1 MMSNT
6 IQTAPS
12 SSSCSSPR
20 RNYDVFLSFHGKDTR
35 KNFTAHLYKSLT
47 QGGIFAFRDD
57 EELERGE
64 YISEKLLKAIEES
77 KFAIVVISRNYA
89 SSRWCLI
96 ELAKIVECMEKT
108 GLTVF
113 PAFYHV
119 DPSHVRNQ
127 AGSFADAFTKHEE
140 DSRTSREDIQRWKTS
155 LQKVGNLAGWDL
167 HDRDE
172 SIVIEEIVGEIHAKL
187 NSTFLTVSKKL
198 VGIDS
203 RLEELMNLYLNIRP
217 NDVRFLGIWGM
228 GGIGKTTLARAVYD
242 KISSQFEASSFI
254 ANVRSAEKSE
264 GTGLA
269 DFEGK
274 DLADLQNQLL
284 SDLFKDKS
292 SDIKDVDIGK
302 NKIIHRLRHRRVLVV
317 VDDVYRT
324 QQLEAL
330 AIERDWFGRG
340 SLIII
345 TTRDASL
352 FIERGLAEDEIYKA
366 KQLDDDEALQLF
378 SWKAFKN
385 DLPLDGFVELSS
397 QIIHYANGLPLAL
410 EVLGSFLCG
419 KDVYFWECA
428 LRRLKENPNKE
439 IVDTLKIS
447 FDALEA
453 NEQNIF
459 LDVACFFKGW
469 DYDRVKS
476 ILESCNYHPS
486 IGIEILISKALITIM
501 GGKLWMHDLLEEMGH
516 EIVRR
521 QSQGDPG
528 RQSRLWLT
536 DDITRVL
543 KNNSGTNKIEGII
556 LNYRLE
562 EDQLHLNSDVDNK
575 LHLNSDVFSKMK
587 NLRFLRITGN
597 VHLSQGLSYLS
608 TELRVI
614 QWCGYPLDSLPMSF
628 RPPNKLVELGMCCSR
643 IVKLWK
649 GIESLDK
656 LEHVD
661 LHNSQYLLETP
672 DFTNA
677 PNLKRLILRDC
688 TKLRNL
694 HSSVGALKR
703 LIFLDLKG
711 CTSLTSLPCNI
722 SWDSLE
728 ILILS
733 DCTRLRKF
741 PETIGSMNCLT
752 SLKTLAL
759 SGCSKLEKMPE
770 GLGNL
775 EHLEE
780 LDMNRTAIRQFPS
793 SITPLRNLK
802 MLSFRGSSGP
812 PKSFLGPFVTCL
824 WGNPDA
830 GLVLPTSFLSTLCNL
845 KKFDLSYCHLTDG
858 AVPDD
863 LSGLSSLES
872 LDLSGNDF
880 VLLPESISQL
890 SKLRV
895 IFLNRCSRLR
905 SLPELPSSIIEAH
918 VQDCMSLETHSNQLD
933 ILISDEKGIPHIMM
947 TRPSQLKDEQHGGL
961 LNERRT
967 IKAHIDLA
975 RIISGGSRGVGIPMW
990 FQNQSMGSSI
1000 TIRLHPD
1007 LDDSRKWLGFALYF
1021 FYEIHD
1027 LESWESTR
1035 CTRLDFEVPVLVL
1048 DFVTD
1053 EGPLKAL
1060 GTNLT
1065 PPKFP
1070 CTIGTPAEHWI
1081 YLPRIWFEK
1090 RSKEVDTWSY
1100 ITVSITIGSP
1110 FMKVEMCGAHL
1121 IYEHNADEFIDAV
1134 LSSKKMT
1141 LKICYGKGQFKFQ
1154 SSPRSIY
1161 PVGSSFYFLGL
1172 SAPKNVGEVES
1183 SGSNLLDKGF
1193 TSNEILECTSKNSS
1207 STCSVEDPGCNIDSD
1222 STIRLKTLLQS
1233 LLLRCY
1239 EVNYAQR
1246 NMHKYVFPLS
1256 ASPLW
1261 FSVNGIGPVVCVD
1274 LPPNLYDDKG
1284 WLGFAVYV
1292 SYVIRDQT
1300 SVSRNIFGHLD
1311 AYDDDLECFFVF
1323 PPTPDSIIA
1332 GPSRLFLFHI
1342 PRVFFTNKLNQRRKI
1357 RASFGTDDQNMEVVR
1372 CGIRL
1377 VYERDL
1383 IGLVHTIVDCVLRS
1397 PKIHRQSYL
1406 RSFENQVNNLPNY
1419 VYDQAVSTEC
1429 NPILPEERPRSFVY
1443 FSTERRNQFSEKLPS
1458 NSEERNYDLFEKCLT
1473 QIIAE
1478 RVSKDLSSN
1487 AINAGVVY
1495 LNEFIKGDPVKAS
1508 RVNLVLNHLQDTHIN
1523 KFHPYNNCFLQC
1535 EIPEFFCCHVGSSV
1549 PFHLPQNLNN
1559 NSDWIGIA
1567 LCVVFTI
1574 NKNNE
1579 PLIPDNPAGSEI
1591 CYTLECNLTS
1601 NMGLEMIIS
1610 HSVKTK
1616 FGNNSFIWLSYIPR
1630 AASFSESLNECDHI
1644 HALFYSQDLIGHKCG
1659 HKLVDL
1665 DNMAELVGT
1674 IAQCAATSPH
1684 NSGLINH
1691 QFERDDQDRSN
1702 KQCRT
1707 DDQEETSKSDSS
1719 DDEISRGTRI
1729 KGKSGSHLSKLIQ
1742 KIIKCIKFL
1751 HNPRKEFHFFF
1762 ASDHCFPPSEIP
1774 EFLTYRDIGPS
1785 VTMELPT
1792 NMHNDSAW
1800 AGLLICA
1807 SFTFQENQIEF
1818 LDSLESEIPH
1828 HLICFFDT
1836 DIHSLRPI
1844 HVYRTAKQE
1853 FKWLHFLNGFIW
1865 LSYIPIWWLPNG
1877 IQCCN
1882 HIEVSIMSDW
1892 PGWIVNNCGL
1902 RFLFTQ
1908 DSGDFMQLLLP
1919 FQVSFFDNWGRF
1931 QKEILEQ
1938 DSTQLEP
1945 LSNQTDQGCTS
1956 IDSGF
1961 ASGVESHP
1969 TSAENQVYV
1978 LETSTIFLKRKLGT
1992 LFSTLFEG
2000 LQNDYH
2006 GYFFPQGEI
2015 PPWFSNRNDGPSNS
2029 IEIQLPPNLYNNES
2043 WMGFVVCAVL
2053 SCPADSRNNSNPESP
2068 ASCILHLYS
2077 NEGCL
2082 KPDLVLN
2089 IPRFVLFDSDQLL
2102 VVHYVSPTILPSKL
2116 NQWSHVKA
2124 IVECNIPSVETQM
2137 CGIRLMYKQDVE
2149 GFVQTT
2155 AECAVAI
2162 PKGQLCYYYL
2172 SFVDKLKFLKTRDNR
2187 TKFKER
2193 NFYAGHS
2200 PIIERRFQSLPKPP
2214 SICKREV
2221 HQECSSSKTF
2231 SYERVSKSTAS
2242 GNGAEIVL
2250 PPGYL
2255 DCTSDS
2261 VFSLKTDFEYFLQK
2275 GVTAFNLSATSCIS
2289 TAFLPQTKVPEWFN
2303 HQSRGPL
2310 VNIQLPP
2317 NIMNDRNW
2325 MGLALC
2331 ATYSIHDDQYPTDL
2345 SRENPNSNVSHKL
2358 FCGLVT
2364 DLGVLMPPNVIS
2376 LTKEK
2381 CMWLYLRGFLWLAY
2395 IPHRFLRDGLYNL
2408 CSEIKAFFGS
2418 NCPKLTVQSCS
2429 LRLLYRQDMEEF
2441 DQAFLK
2447 CYTPPYQ
2454 YQNREVFHR
2463 NFEYSSCFLPCGITE
2478 WFNYHS
2484 NEPSVGFELPPDFYN
2499 DNNWLG
2505 LAMCASFWVYEDDKA
2520 AHVKML
2526 DLGNPHYLLCLLDTD
2541 IGSVNPDLHS
2551 HRPFTEEEIKWVR
2564 QGEIMWLLF
2573 IPKGSLPESLNQCTR
2588 IEASIA
2594 SDCPSLRVHK
2604 CGFQLLYLHDEAEFK
2619 ETIRHCNK
2627 QNRHKDYETSITRPN
2642 FDPTIQDKG
2651 KQVVQ

>member
-1 MMSNT
+1 MMTNT

-47 QGGIFAFRDD
+47 RGGIFAFRDD

-77 KFAIVVISRNYA
+77 KFAIVVLSRNYA

-108 GLTVF
+108 GLTVL

-127 AGSFADAFTKHEE
+127 AGSFADAFTEHEKN
-140 DSRTSREDIQRWKTS
+140 SRTSREVMQTWKTA
-155 LQKVGNLAGWDL
+155 LQKLGSIAGWDL
-167 HDRDE
+167 RDRDE
-172 SIVIEEIVGEIHAKL
+172 SKVIEEIVEEIHAKL

-217 NDVRFLGIWGM
+217 DDVRFLGIWGM

-242 KISSQFEASSFI
+242 KISSRFEVSCFI
-254 ANVRSAEKSE
+254 ANVREKS
-264 GTGLA
+264 GGN
-269 DFEGK
+269 G
-274 DLADLQNQLL
+274 LADLQNQLL

-302 NKIIHRLRHRRVLVV
+302 NKIRHRLRHRRVLVV
-317 VDDVYRT
+317 VDDVDQT

-345 TTRDASL
+345 TTRDTSL
-352 FIERGLAEDEIYKA
+352 FIERGLAEDEIYRA

-385 DLPLDGFVELSS
+385 DLPLEGFVELSR

-410 EVLGSFLCG
+410 EVLGLFLCG
-419 KDVYFWECA
+419 KNVNSWKDA
-428 LRRLKENPNKE
+428 LGRLKENPKKE

-469 DYDRVKS
+469 NYADDVKS

-486 IGIEILISKALITIM
+486 SGIEILISKALITIM
-501 GGKLWMHDLLEEMGH
+501 GGELGMHDLLQEMGH

-521 QSQGDPG
+521 QSRGDPG
-528 RQSRLWLT
+528 KQTRLWLT
-536 DDITRVL
+536 NDIIRVL
-543 KNNSGTNKIEGII
+543 KNNSGTNRIEGIV
-556 LNYRLE
+556 LSSPPKE
-562 EDQLHLNSDVDNK
+562 ELHLNSE
-575 LHLNSDVFSKMK
+575 VFSKMK
-587 NLRFLRITGN
+587 NLRLLRIKGN
-597 VHLSQGLSYLS
+597 VHISQGLSYLS

-614 QWCGYPLDSLPMSF
+614 QWCGYPSNSLPMSF
-628 RPPNKLVELGMCCSR
+628 RSPNKLVMLAICCSH

-649 GIESLDK
+649 GIESLYK
-656 LEHVD
+656 LEYVD

-677 PNLKRLILRDC
+677 PNIKKLILRGC

-703 LIFLDLKG
+703 LIFLDLEG

-733 DCTRLRKF
+733 GCTRLRKF
-741 PETIGSMNCLT
+741 PKTMGNMNCLRQLEFDRNAVVELPSSIGHLIGLTSLSLRGCKSLLSLPSAICDLT
-752 SLKTLAL
+752 SLKTLDL
-759 SGCSKLEKMPE
+759 SDCSKLEKMPE
-770 GLGNL
+770 GLGKL

-780 LDMNRTAIRQFPS
+780 LNMNETAIRQFPS
-793 SITPLRNLK
+793 SITRLRNLK

-812 PKSFLGPFVTCL
+812 PKSFLNLFVTCL
-824 WGNPDA
+824 LGNPDT
-830 GLVLPTSFLSTLCNL
+830 GLVLPTSFSSTQWSLNKL
-845 KKFDLSYCHLTDG
+845 NLSYCHLMDG
-858 AVPDD
+858 AIPDD
-863 LSGLSSLES
+863 LSGLSSLLA

-880 VLLPESISQL
+880 TFLPESISKL
-890 SKLRV
+890 PKLSFIFLGHCSKLRS
-895 IFLNRCSRLR
+895 IQ
-905 SLPELPSSIIEAH
+905 ELPSRIVCVEAEG
-918 VQDCMSLETHSNQLD
+918 CISLETRSDKIHTLV
-933 ILISDEKGIPHIMM
+933 SDETGLAFLCG
-947 TRPSQLKDEQHGGL
+947 TRKPSRSKEGQHDRL

-967 IKAHIDLA
+967 IQANIDLA
-975 RIISGGSRGVGIPMW
+975 RVTWGGSRGGGIPMW

-1000 TIRLHPD
+1000 TIRLQPD
-1007 LDDSRKWLGFALYF
+1007 LDDGRKWLGFALYF

-1035 CTRLDFEVPVLVL
+1035 FDCEDLVFY
-1048 DFVTD
+1048 FVTD
-1053 EGPLKAL
+1053 EGPLKASL
-1060 GTNLT
+1060 SYGY
-1065 PPKFP
+1065 KVSD
-1070 CTIGTPAEHWI
+1070 TIDTPAGHWI
-1081 YLPRIWFEK
+1081 YVPRNWLEK
-1090 RSKEVDTWSY
+1090 ISNEVNTWSY

-1110 FMKVEMCGAHL
+1110 FMKVERCGAHL
-1121 IYEHNADEFIDAV
+1121 IYEQNAHEFIDAV

-1141 LKICYGKGQFKFQ
+1141 LKICDGKGNFKFQ
-1154 SSPRSIY
+1154 SSSRSSY
-1161 PVGSSFYFLGL
+1161 PGGSRISFLGV
-1172 SAPKNVGEVES
+1172 ARPRNVGEVES

-1193 TSNEILECTSKNSS
+1193 TSNEMLECTSENSI
-1207 STCSVEDPGCNIDSD
+1207 STCSTEHPGCNIDSD
-1222 STIRLKTLLQS
+1222 STNRLKS

-1239 EVNYAQR
+1239 EVNYAKR
-1246 NMHKYVFPLS
+1246 KMHKYVFPIS

-1261 FSVNGIGPVVCVD
+1261 FTVHGMGPVVSVD

-1284 WLGFAVYV
+1284 WVGFAVSV

-1323 PPTPDSIIA
+1323 PSTPDTIVA
-1332 GPSRLFLFHI
+1332 GPSRIFLFHL
-1342 PRVFFTNKLNQRRKI
+1342 PRVFFTDKLNQRRKI
-1357 RASFGTDDQNMEVVR
+1357 RASFVTDDQNMEVVM

-1377 VYERDL
+1377 VYKKDL

-1397 PKIHRQSYL
+1397 PEIHLQSYL

-1419 VYDQAVSTEC
+1419 VYDEAVSSEC
-1429 NPILPEERPRSFVY
+1429 NPILIPREWPPGSFCY
-1443 FSTERRNQFSEKLPS
+1443 FSTERRNQYFEMLPS
-1458 NSEERNYDLFEKCLT
+1458 SSEEQINYYLFEKCLT
-1473 QIIAE
+1473 QIIVA
-1478 RVSKDLSSN
+1478 RDSKDSN
-1487 AINAGVVY
+1487 SNHIIQAGAAY
-1495 LNEFIKGDPVKAS
+1495 LNELSKGDPAKAS
-1508 RVNLVLNHLQDTHIN
+1508 HVNLVLNHLQDTHIN

-1535 EIPEFFCCHVGSSV
+1535 EIPDYFCCQACHVGSSV
-1549 PFHLPQNLNN
+1549 AFRLPQNLNKN
-1559 NSDWIGIA
+1559 YDWIGIA

-1579 PLIPDNPAGSEI
+1579 PLIHDNPAGSEI
-1591 CYTLECNLTS
+1591 SYTLLCHLTRNTS
-1601 NMGLEMIIS
+1601 LEMLIS
-1610 HSVKTK
+1610 HGITTRS
-1616 FGNNSFIWLSYIPR
+1616 GNNSFIWLLYIPR
-1630 AASFSESLNECDHI
+1630 DASFSESLNECDHI
-1644 HALFYSQDLIGHKCG
+1644 HALFYSSSPDLIGQKCG
-1659 HKLVDL
+1659 HKFVYL

-1691 QFERDDQDRSN
+1691 QFEGDDQDRSN
-1702 KQCRT
+1702 RQCRIN
-1707 DDQEETSKSDSS
+1707 DQEETSKSDSS

-1729 KGKSGSHLSKLIQ
+1729 KGKSGSHLSKLNQ
-1742 KIIKCIKFL
+1742 KIIKCINFL
-1751 HNPRKEFHFFF
+1751 HNLRKEFHFFF
-1762 ASDHCFPPSEIP
+1762 ASDHCFPPSETP
-1774 EFLTYRDIGPS
+1774 EFLTYLGIGPS

-1800 AGLLICA
+1800 VGLLICA

-1818 LDSLESEIPH
+1818 LESLESEIPH

-1902 RFLFTQ
+1902 RFLSSQ
-1908 DSGDFMQLLLP
+1908 DLGDFMQLLLP
-1919 FQVSFFDNWGRF
+1919 FQVSFFDNWGLF

-1945 LSNQTDQGCTS
+1945 FSNQTDQGCTS

-1961 ASGVESHP
+1961 ASDVESHP
-1969 TSAENQVYV
+1969 TLAKNQVYI

-2006 GYFFPQGEI
+2006 GYFFPQGEM
-2015 PPWFSNRNDGPSNS
+2015 PPWFNNRNDGPS
-2029 IEIQLPPNLYNNES
+2029 IEIQLPSNLYNDKS
-2043 WMGFVVCAVL
+2043 WMGFAICAIL
-2053 SCPADSRNNSNPESP
+2053 GRPADSRNNSNPKTP
-2068 ASCILHLYS
+2068 AGCILHLDS

-2082 KPDLVLN
+2082 KPDLVLS
-2089 IPRFVLFDSDQLL
+2089 IPRSKLLNSDQLL

-2162 PKGQLCYYYL
+2162 PNGQLCYYYL

-2193 NFYAGHS
+2193 NFYACHS
-2200 PIIERRFQSLPKPP
+2200 PIIESRRFQSLPKPP
-2214 SICKREV
+2214 SICKRDV

-2231 SYERVSKSTAS
+2231 SNERVSKSTAS

-2275 GVTAFNLSATSCIS
+2275 GVT
-2289 TAFLPQTKVPEWFN
+2289 TKVPEWFN

-2395 IPHRFLRDGLYNL
+2395 IPRRFLRDGLYNL

-2441 DQAFLK
+2441 DQTFLK

-2505 LAMCASFWVYEDDKA
+2505 LAMCASFWVYEDD
-2520 AHVKML
+2520 
-2526 DLGNPHYLLCLLDTD
+2526 
-2541 IGSVNPDLHS
+2541 
-2551 HRPFTEEEIKWVR
+2551 
-2564 QGEIMWLLF
+2564 
-2573 IPKGSLPESLNQCTR
+2573 
-2588 IEASIA
+2588 
-2594 SDCPSLRVHK
+2594 
-2604 CGFQLLYLHDEAEFK
+2604 
-2619 ETIRHCNK
+2619 
-2627 QNRHKDYETSITRPN
+2627 
-2642 FDPTIQDKG
+2642 
-2651 KQVVQ
+2651 